1 MKKPPNAYD
10 VAVGNRIKH
19 FRIQA
24 KLSQEKV
31 ADKLDLTFQQVQKY
45 EKGTNRI
52 APSRLIVLSKLFK
65 VPMAAFFGEDNEGTS
80 REPTFIIHSATRR
93 ELIDELERIG
103 NTKLETALLH
113 VVRAWK

>member
-1 MKKPPNAYD
+1 MKKAPNPYD
-10 VAVGNRIKH
+10 LAVGNRIKH
-19 FRIQA
+19 YRIQA

-52 APSRLIVLSKLFK
+52 APSRLIVLSKLFN
-65 VPMAAFFGEDNEGTS
+65 VPMAAFFGEDNKGTS
-80 REPTFIIHSATRR
+80 REPELIVHTATRR

-103 NTKLETALLH
+103 SAKLETALLN
-113 VVRAWK
+113 VVRTWK